1 MHTMKKQRIKGR
13 AVLGLSILLLVIAVL
28 FSGLRIWESTVLDL
42 EEVTQVSHTSKTV
55 FRNGVEYFPKQD
67 ITVFMLLGIDESGP
81 VSHSGSYNNSGET
94 DLILLAILEQTNAQL
109 RILALNRDTM
119 AQVPM
124 LGVGGKYAGTY
135 FEQLALA
142 HTYGSG
148 LEDSCEN
155 TRKAVSGLLDGIQI
169 DYYLSM
175 NMDAVSVLNDAVGG
189 VTVEITEEL
198 NRDDPTFP
206 VGRQRLQGEQALQ
219 FVQIRKGV
227 GAQLNQERMQR
238 QQVYL
243 QGFLQAWQEN
253 AAQNSSQVLQLYEQ
267 IAPYL
272 VTDCSLEVLSDFSS
286 RISSYELCE
295 IVTPA
300 GENRLEKGH
309 HAFYPDQE
317 QLEDLILRLFYAP
330 KGR

>member
-1 MHTMKKQRIKGR
+1 
-13 AVLGLSILLLVIAVL
+13 
-28 FSGLRIWESTVLDL
+28 
-42 EEVTQVSHTSKTV
+42 
-55 FRNGVEYFPKQD
+55 
-67 ITVFMLLGIDESGP
+67 
-81 VSHSGSYNNSGET
+81 
-94 DLILLAILEQTNAQL
+94 
-109 RILALNRDTM
+109 
-119 AQVPM
+119 
-124 LGVGGKYAGTY
+124 
-135 FEQLALA
+135 
-142 HTYGSG
+142 
-148 LEDSCEN
+148 
-155 TRKAVSGLLDGIQI
+155 
-169 DYYLSM
+169 M

-198 NRDDPTFP
+198 NRDDPAFP

-272 VTDCSLEVLSDFSS
+272 VTDCSVEVLSDFSS